1 MKLNG
6 DIFMISTIY
15 RWLYQEYTIGALC
28 LVAVLPAVANDNRYL
43 FRPTDG
49 WEVDGQHGVIHVS
62 GSLTENP
69 CELAMESSNQS
80 VSLGNISFSELN
92 HSERTMQPVPFKIEL
107 LNCLQ
112 VQTELQNFQTGQS
125 VWSSTQPAVKV
136 KFLAASVPENA
147 NIIRI
152 NGAHG
157 FGLQV
162 ANSAGQMLPIG
173 KASNPTLISSGQ
185 NSLIYYVSAIRTSGP
200 LIPGAFSALIAFE
213 MLYD

>member
-1 MKLNG
+1 MTS
-6 DIFMISTIY
+6 IIY
-15 RWLYQEYTIGALC
+15 HRLWLCQKYIIGSLCFAVALT
-28 LVAVLPAVANDNRYL
+28 AVANDNPYL

-69 CELAMESSNQS
+69 CELSMESSNQS
-80 VSLGNISFSELN
+80 VSIGNIPFSKLN
-92 HSERTMQPVPFKIEL
+92 NSKQSIQPVPFKIEL

-125 VWSSTQPAVKV
+125 VWSSTQPAVKI
-136 KFLAASVPENA
+136 KFLAVSVPENP
-147 NIIRI
+147 NIISI

-157 FGLQV
+157 FGLQI
-162 ANSAGQMLPIG
+162 ANPAGQILPIG
-173 KASNPTLISSGQ
+173 KESNLMLIASGQ
-185 NSLIYYVSAIRTSGP
+185 NKLMYYISVIRTSGP
-200 LIPGAFSALIAFE
+200 LIPGKFSALIAFE